1 MAQRKQSPGS
11 SGVGILKELGF
22 FGGGITPFQQAA
34 QYALSQSPR
43 SFDYSELDQKY
54 PMRQVT
60 PMIPANVQQDMDEE
74 RIAQKQELATQR
86 IREAQASIYES
97 QLNEQ
102 IAQAEQVP
110 LAREYFSKLN
120 PQSADWPEQRDTAFA
135 QFPLIEGSA
144 FAKSRIASMDRL
156 YDNWAK
162 KNLGVNNITIK
173 DIEDA
178 NESIIKIEKLAN
190 ERDVP
195 GLTKADQAII
205 NIRKQTIAEGLKKF
219 GAIGDTSGSKTPI
232 DQLDQ
237 DIIQAQKLISKR
249 PELKD
254 EVNKRLISAGK
265 QPIP

>member
-1 MAQRKQSPGS
+1 MAQRKQSPSS

-60 PMIPANVQQDMDEE
+60 PMIPANVQQEMDEE

-162 KNLGVNNITIK
+162 KNLSPDAAREKYLKVQKEKFNIQQLRDSGTI
-173 DIEDA
+173 D
-178 NESIIKIEKLAN
+178 
-190 ERDVP
+190 
-195 GLTKADQAII
+195 KAEAD
-205 NIRKQTIAEGLKKF
+205 E
-219 GAIGDTSGSKTPI
+219 AIGV
-232 DQLDQ
+232 LDQ
-237 DIIQAQKLISKR
+237 SINEAKGQLGLQPTAPKQGAAI
-249 PELKD
+249 P
-254 EVNKRLISAGK
+254 SAKEGK
-265 QPIP
+265 TYRQNGKIYKYTNGQFVEMP

>member
-1 MAQRKQSPGS
+1 MPKNKYSSISEMDSSFSGYSPYEEIWQSAISQTPG
-11 SGVGILKELGF
+11 I
-22 FGGGITPFQQAA
+22 
-34 QYALSQSPR
+34 
-43 SFDYSELDQKY
+43 FDYAELDKKY
-54 PMRQVT
+54 PTRQVR
-60 PMIPANVQQDMDEE
+60 PIVPPYIQQEMDED
-74 RIAQKQELATQR
+74 RIAQKEALATQR
-86 IREAQASIYES
+86 IREAQAGIYES

-120 PQSADWPEQRDTAFA
+120 PQSADWPEQRDAAFA

-178 NESIIKIEKLAN
+178 NESIMKIEKLAN

>member
-1 MAQRKQSPGS
+1 MAERKKSPGT
-11 SGVGILKELGF
+11 SGVGVLKELGF

-34 QYALSQSPR
+34 QYALSQSPE
-43 SFDYSELDQKY
+43 SFDYSELDRKY

-60 PMIPANVQQDMDEE
+60 PMIPMNVQQEMDED
-74 RIAQKQELATQR
+74 RIAQKEALAAQR
-86 IREAQASIYES
+86 VREAQASIYES
-97 QLNEQ
+97 KLNED
-102 IAQAEQVP
+102 IAAAEQVP

-120 PQSADWPEQRDTAFA
+120 PQSADWPEQRDAGFA
-135 QFPLIEGSA
+135 EFPLIENHP

-178 NESIIKIEKLAN
+178 NESIIKIEKLAQ

-219 GAIGDTSGSKTPI
+219 GAIGGMQSVDSTESVVSPQIPSAKEGKIYRQNGKNYRYTNG
-232 DQLDQ
+232 QFV
-237 DIIQAQKLISKR
+237 
-249 PELKD
+249 EL
-254 EVNKRLISAGK
+254 
-265 QPIP
+265 P